1 MTAMDEQ
8 PERQGMDYGFE
19 NLIVLDRYFGSN
31 VREYSNQIS
40 LAAGESYTEDKNYA
54 DWIEYFLVGVYQEAM
69 LMRDRVVRASRE
81 RERMSKIVVELGMS
95 SRQAD
100 GLTYCSV
107 NGKIRP
113 REYQRIQWQNSPK
126 RVSKDQQC

>member
-1 MTAMDEQ
+1 
-8 PERQGMDYGFE
+8 
-19 NLIVLDRYFGSN
+19 
-31 VREYSNQIS
+31 
-40 LAAGESYTEDKNYA
+40 
-54 DWIEYFLVGVYQEAM
+54 M

-81 RERMSKIVVELGMS
+81 RERMSKIIVELGMS

-113 REYQRIQWQNSPK
+113 REYQRINNVDKYMTSRELKELERESLLIASGQTRK
-126 RVSKDQQC
+126 RVYMLHPKLSGGDAQDEDA